1 MIKCDNMK
9 HELFEVGLY
18 DYSDLDERLKKPV
31 RWTEEDLKQIAEN
44 YRGGIPLTSE
54 HDKVYIGIGNNI
66 VFEEDKGKLFIEV
79 PDELDMEGKGLSPKV
94 DVLLKDN
101 GDTFG
106 IDTMS
111 LIDVGVTK
119 SPRKITLLNSEIT
132 GETGETGMRGETGNP
147 EPAPQPPEPQ
157 NQDANVTTNLLL
169 EKLQGKDAE
178 IGKLQDEI
186 NALKK
191 ESKKYD
197 KIKKSIEENKE
208 YIDNKE
214 DILKE
219 LSELR
224 KHENERKIKEYEAKY
239 NFNYNENAQDKEI
252 IDKLLS
258 GNVDMELMEKL
269 AERRIKIEATS
280 DGSTPGGRNPQNS
293 GDVIE
298 TGSTGSTGDKDK
310 PSFTT
315 REEYNKIL
323 KDMGFN
329 RTRI

>member
-1 MIKCDNMK
+1 MR
-9 HELFEVGLY
+9 HELFEVGSY
-18 DYSDLDERLKKPV
+18 DYSDLDDRLDKPV
-31 RWTEEDLKQIAEN
+31 EWTEDDLKLIAEN

-54 HDKVYIGIGNNI
+54 HDNIYVGIGNNI
-66 VFEEDKGKLFIEV
+66 EYEEGKLFIEV

-94 DVLLKDN
+94 DVLLKDK
-101 GDTFG
+101 GDSFG

-119 SPRKITLLNSEIT
+119 NPRKITLLNSEIT
-132 GETGETGMRGETGNP
+132 GDVGATGNP
-147 EPAPQPPEPQ
+147 NPEPPLPQPQPQPPAK
-157 NQDANVTTNLLL
+157 DVNVATTLLL

-186 NALKK
+186 NTLKE

-197 KIKKSIEENKE
+197 EIKKAIEENKE
-208 YIDNKE
+208 FIDSKD

-224 KHENERKIKEYEAKY
+224 KAENERKIKEYEAKY

-258 GNVDMELMEKL
+258 GDVDMELMEKL
-269 AERRIKIEATS
+269 AERRIKIEAS
-280 DGSTPGGRNPQNS
+280 NDGSTPGGRNPENS
-293 GDVIE
+293 GEVGE
-298 TGSTGSTGDKDK
+298 TGSTGSTGDEDA

>member
-1 MIKCDNMK
+1 MK
-9 HELFEVGLY
+9 HELFEVGSY
-18 DYSDLDERLKKPV
+18 DYSDLDDRLTKPV
-31 RWTEEDLKQIAEN
+31 EWTEDDLKLIAEN
-44 YRGGIPLTSE
+44 YRGGIPLTEE
-54 HDKVYIGIGNNI
+54 HDRVYIGIGNNI
-66 VFEEDKGKLFIEV
+66 VYEDGKLFIDV

-94 DVLLKDN
+94 DVLLKDK
-101 GDTFG
+101 GDSFG

-119 SPRKITLLNSEIT
+119 SPRKITLLNSDIT
-132 GETGETGMRGETGNP
+132 GETGATGEAGNP
-147 EPAPQPPEPQ
+147 APAPQPQPQ
-157 NQDANVTTNLLL
+157 PQPPSKDTNVATTLLL

-186 NALKK
+186 KTLKE
-191 ESKKYD
+191 ESEKYEE
-197 KIKKSIEENKE
+197 IKKAIEEDKE
-208 YIDNKE
+208 FLDNKE

-224 KHENERKIKEYEAKY
+224 KAENERKIKEYEAKY

-258 GNVDMELMEKL
+258 GDVDMELMEKL
-269 AERRIKIEATS
+269 AERRIKIEAS
-280 DGSTPGGRNPQNS
+280 NDGSAPGGRNPSNS
-293 GDVIE
+293 GDTGE
-298 TGSTGSTGDKDK
+298 TGSTGSTGDEDA

>member
-1 MIKCDNMK
+1 
-9 HELFEVGLY
+9 
-18 DYSDLDERLKKPV
+18 
-31 RWTEEDLKQIAEN
+31 
-44 YRGGIPLTSE
+44 
-54 HDKVYIGIGNNI
+54 
-66 VFEEDKGKLFIEV
+66 
-79 PDELDMEGKGLSPKV
+79 MEGKGLSPKV

-101 GDTFG
+101 GDSFG

-119 SPRKITLLNSEIT
+119 SPRKIRLLNSDIT
-132 GETGETGMRGETGNP
+132 GDTGATGETGNP
-147 EPAPQPPEPQ
+147 APAPQPQPQ
-157 NQDANVTTNLLL
+157 PPSKETNVATTLLL

-186 NALKK
+186 NNLKE

-197 KIKKSIEENKE
+197 EIKKAIEENKE
-208 YIDNKE
+208 FIDSKD

-224 KHENERKIKEYEAKY
+224 KAENERKIKEYEAKY
-239 NFNYNENAQDKEI
+239 NFNYNENQQDKEI

-258 GNVDMELMEKL
+258 GDVDMELMEEL
-269 AERRIKIEATS
+269 AERRIKIEAS
-280 DGSTPGGRNPQNS
+280 KDGSTPGGRNPGNS
-293 GDVIE
+293 GDTGE
-298 TGSTGSTGDKDK
+298 TGSTGSTGDEDS

>member
-1 MIKCDNMK
+1 MMR
-9 HELFEVGLY
+9 HELFEVGSY
-18 DYSDLDERLKKPV
+18 DYSDLDDRLDKPV
-31 RWTEEDLKQIAEN
+31 EWTEDDLKLIAEN

-54 HDKVYIGIGNNI
+54 HDNIYVGIGNNI
-66 VFEEDKGKLFIEV
+66 EYEKGKLFIEV

-94 DVLLKDN
+94 DVLLKDK
-101 GDTFG
+101 GDSFG

-119 SPRKITLLNSEIT
+119 NPRKITLLNSEIS
-132 GETGETGMRGETGNP
+132 GDAGATGNP
-147 EPAPQPPEPQ
+147 NPEPPLPQPQPQPPTK
-157 NQDANVTTNLLL
+157 DVNVATTLLL

-186 NALKK
+186 NTLKE

-197 KIKKSIEENKE
+197 EIKKAIEENKE
-208 YIDNKE
+208 FIDSKD

-224 KHENERKIKEYEAKY
+224 KAENERKIKEYEAKY

-258 GNVDMELMEKL
+258 GDVDMELMEKL
-269 AERRIKIEATS
+269 AERRIKIEAS
-280 DGSTPGGRNPQNS
+280 NDGSTPGGRNPENS
-293 GDVIE
+293 GDVGETGE
-298 TGSTGSTGDKDK
+298 TGSTGDEEA

>member
-1 MIKCDNMK
+1 MK
-9 HELFEVGLY
+9 HELFEVGSY
-18 DYSDLDERLKKPV
+18 DYSDLDDRLTKPV
-31 RWTEEDLKQIAEN
+31 EWTEDDLKLIAEN
-44 YRGGIPLTSE
+44 YRGGIPLTEE
-54 HDKVYIGIGNNI
+54 HDRVYIGIGNNI
-66 VFEEDKGKLFIEV
+66 VYEDGKLFIDV

-94 DVLLKDN
+94 DVLLKDK
-101 GDTFG
+101 GDSFG

-119 SPRKITLLNSEIT
+119 SPRKITLLNSDIT
-132 GETGETGMRGETGNP
+132 GDTGATGDAGNP
-147 EPAPQPPEPQ
+147 APAPQPQPQ
-157 NQDANVTTNLLL
+157 PQPPSKDTNVATTLLL
-169 EKLQGKDAE
+169 EKLQTKDSE

-186 NALKK
+186 KTLKE
-191 ESKKYD
+191 ESEKYEE
-197 KIKKSIEENKE
+197 IKKAIEEDKE
-208 YIDNKE
+208 FLDNKE

-224 KHENERKIKEYEAKY
+224 KAENERKIKEYEAKY

-258 GNVDMELMEKL
+258 GDVDMELMEKL
-269 AERRIKIEATS
+269 AERRIKIEAS
-280 DGSTPGGRNPQNS
+280 NDGSAPGGRNPSNS
-293 GDVIE
+293 GDTGE
-298 TGSTGSTGDKDK
+298 TGSTGSTGDEDA

>member
-1 MIKCDNMK
+1 MK
-9 HELFEVGLY
+9 RELFEVGLY
-18 DYSDLDERLKKPV
+18 DYSDLDKRLTKPV
-31 RWTEEDLKQIAEN
+31 EWTADDLKLIAEN

-54 HDKVYIGIGNNI
+54 HDNIYVGIGNNI
-66 VFEEDKGKLFIEV
+66 SYEEGKLFIEV

-101 GDTFG
+101 GDSFG

-119 SPRKITLLNSEIT
+119 SPRKIRLLNSDIT
-132 GETGETGMRGETGNP
+132 GETGATGETGNP
-147 EPAPQPPEPQ
+147 QPAHAPQ
-157 NQDANVTTNLLL
+157 NKDANVATSLLL

-178 IGKLQDEI
+178 IGKLQEEI
-186 NALKK
+186 NTLKE
-191 ESKKYD
+191 ESEKYEE
-197 KIKKSIEENKE
+197 IKKAIEENKE
-208 YIDNKE
+208 FIDSKE

-224 KHENERKIKEYEAKY
+224 KAENERKIKEYEAKY

-258 GNVDMELMEKL
+258 GDVDMELMEEL
-269 AERRIKIEATS
+269 AERRIKIEAS
-280 DGSTPGGRNPQNS
+280 NDGSAPGGRNPQNS
-293 GDVIE
+293 GE
-298 TGSTGSTGDKDK
+298 TGETRSTGSTGDEDA

>member
-1 MIKCDNMK
+1 MNFLK
-9 HELFEVGLY
+9 
-18 DYSDLDERLKKPV
+18 LDH
-31 RWTEEDLKQIAEN
+31 N

-54 HDKVYIGIGNNI
+54 HDNIYVGIGNNI
-66 VFEEDKGKLFIEV
+66 EYEEGKLFLEI

-101 GDTFG
+101 GDSFG

-119 SPRKITLLNSEIT
+119 SPRKIRLLNSDIT
-132 GETGETGMRGETGNP
+132 GETGATGNP
-147 EPAPQPPEPQ
+147 NPEPPAPQPQPQ
-157 NQDANVTTNLLL
+157 PPAKDTNVATTLLL

-186 NALKK
+186 NSLKE

-197 KIKKSIEENKE
+197 EIKKAIEENKE
-208 YIDNKE
+208 FIDSKDE
-214 DILKE
+214 ILKE

-224 KHENERKIKEYEAKY
+224 KAENERKIKEYEAKY

-258 GNVDMELMEKL
+258 GDVDMELMEKL
-269 AERRIKIEATS
+269 AERRIKIEAS
-280 DGSTPGGRNPQNS
+280 NDGSTPGGRNPENS
-293 GDVIE
+293 GDTGE
-298 TGSTGSTGDKDK
+298 TGSTGSTGDEDS

>member
-1 MIKCDNMK
+1 MR
-9 HELFEVGLY
+9 HELFEVGSY
-18 DYSDLDERLKKPV
+18 DYSDLDERLTKPV

-54 HDKVYIGIGNNI
+54 HDNIYVGIGNNI
-66 VFEEDKGKLFIEV
+66 SYEEGKLFIEI
-79 PDELDMEGKGLSPKV
+79 PDELDMKGKGLSPKV
-94 DVLLKDN
+94 DVLLKDK
-101 GDTFG
+101 GDSFG

-119 SPRKITLLNSEIT
+119 HPRKIRLLNSEIT
-132 GETGETGMRGETGNP
+132 GETGATGETGETGNP
-147 EPAPQPPEPQ
+147 EHAPQPQPSE
-157 NQDANVTTNLLL
+157 DTNVATSLLL

-186 NALKK
+186 NSLKK

-208 YIDNKE
+208 FIDNKE
-214 DILKE
+214 DILNE

-239 NFNYNENAQDKEI
+239 NFNYNENPQDKEI
-252 IDKLLS
+252 IDRLLT
-258 GNVDMELMEKL
+258 GDVDMELMEKL

-280 DGSTPGGRNPQNS
+280 DGFAPGGRNPSNS
-293 GDVIE
+293 GEVGE
-298 TGSTGSTGDKDK
+298 SGSTGDEDA
-310 PSFTT
+310 PSFRT

>member
-1 MIKCDNMK
+1 M
-9 HELFEVGLY
+9 
-18 DYSDLDERLKKPV
+18 
-31 RWTEEDLKQIAEN
+31 
-44 YRGGIPLTSE
+44 TSE
-54 HDKVYIGIGNNI
+54 HDNIYVGIGNNI
-66 VFEEDKGKLFIEV
+66 VFEEDKGKLFIDI
-79 PDELDMEGKGLSPKV
+79 PDELDMKGKGLSPKV
-94 DVLLKDN
+94 DVLLRDN
-101 GDTFG
+101 GDSFG

-119 SPRKITLLNSEIT
+119 NPRKITLLNSEIT
-132 GETGETGMRGETGNP
+132 GETGESGETGETGNP
-147 EPAPQPPEPQ
+147 EPVPRPSEPQ
-157 NQDANVTTNLLL
+157 NQDANVATNLLL

-186 NALKK
+186 NTLKK

-208 YIDNKE
+208 FIDNKE

-224 KHENERKIKEYEAKY
+224 KSENKRKIKEYEAKY

-258 GNVDMELMEKL
+258 GDVDMELMEKL
-269 AERRIKIEATS
+269 AERRIKIEATN
-280 DGSTPGGRNPQNS
+280 DISTPGGRNPQNS
-293 GDVIE
+293 GDIRE
-298 TGSTGSTGDKDK
+298 TESTGSTGDENA

>member
-1 MIKCDNMK
+1 MRHK
-9 HELFEVGLY
+9 LFEVGSY
-18 DYSDLDERLKKPV
+18 DYSDLDERLTKPV
-31 RWTEEDLKQIAEN
+31 EWTEDDLKLIAEN

-54 HDKVYIGIGNNI
+54 HDNIYVGIGNNI
-66 VFEEDKGKLFIEV
+66 EYEEGKLFLEV

-101 GDTFG
+101 GDSFG

-119 SPRKITLLNSEIT
+119 SPRKIRLLNSDIT
-132 GETGETGMRGETGNP
+132 GDTGTAGNP
-147 EPAPQPPEPQ
+147 EPTPVPQPQPQ
-157 NQDANVTTNLLL
+157 PQPSKETNVATSLLL

-178 IGKLQDEI
+178 IGKLQEEI
-186 NALKK
+186 KTLKE
-191 ESKKYD
+191 ESEKYEE
-197 KIKKSIEENKE
+197 IKKAIEEDKE
-208 YIDNKE
+208 FLDSKD

-224 KHENERKIKEYEAKY
+224 KAENERKIKEYETKY

-258 GNVDMELMEKL
+258 GDVDMELMEKL
-269 AERRIKIEATS
+269 AERRIKIEAS
-280 DGSTPGGRNPQNS
+280 NDGSTPGGRNPSNS
-293 GDVIE
+293 GDDGEVGE
-298 TGSTGSTGDKDK
+298 TGSTGDEDA

>member
-1 MIKCDNMK
+1 MMR
-9 HELFEVGLY
+9 HELFEVGSY
-18 DYSDLDERLKKPV
+18 DYSDLDDRLDKPV
-31 RWTEEDLKQIAEN
+31 IWSEDDLKLIAEN

-54 HDKVYIGIGNNI
+54 HDNIYVGIGNNI
-66 VFEEDKGKLFIEV
+66 EYEEGKLFIEV

-94 DVLLKDN
+94 DVLLKDK
-101 GDTFG
+101 GDSFG

-119 SPRKITLLNSEIT
+119 NPRKITLLNSEIT
-132 GETGETGMRGETGNP
+132 GETGATGNP
-147 EPAPQPPEPQ
+147 NPAPQPQPHPAPSK
-157 NQDANVTTNLLL
+157 DANVATSLLL

-186 NALKK
+186 NNLKE

-197 KIKKSIEENKE
+197 EIKKAIEENKE
-208 YIDNKE
+208 FIDSKD

-224 KHENERKIKEYEAKY
+224 KAENERKIKEYEAKY

-258 GNVDMELMEKL
+258 GDVDMELMEKL
-269 AERRIKIEATS
+269 AERRIKIES
-280 DGSTPGGRNPQNS
+280 SNDGSTPGGRNPSNS
-293 GDVIE
+293 SDVGE
-298 TGSTGSTGDKDK
+298 TGETGNTGDEDG

-315 REEYNKIL
+315 REEYNNIL

>member
-1 MIKCDNMK
+1 MR
-9 HELFEVGLY
+9 HELFEVGSY
-18 DYSDLDERLKKPV
+18 DYSDLDERINKPV
-31 RWTEEDLKQIAEN
+31 EWTEDDLKLIAEN
-44 YRGGIPLTSE
+44 YRGGILLTSE
-54 HDKVYIGIGNNI
+54 HDNIYVGIGNNI
-66 VFEEDKGKLFIEV
+66 EYEKGKLFLEI

-101 GDTFG
+101 GDSFG

-119 SPRKITLLNSEIT
+119 SPRKIRLLNSDIT
-132 GETGETGMRGETGNP
+132 GETGATGNP
-147 EPAPQPPEPQ
+147 NPEPPAPQGQPQPPAK
-157 NQDANVTTNLLL
+157 DTNVATTLLL

-186 NALKK
+186 NSLKE

-197 KIKKSIEENKE
+197 EIKKAIEENKE
-208 YIDNKE
+208 FIDNKE

-258 GNVDMELMEKL
+258 GDVDMELMEKL
-269 AERRIKIEATS
+269 AERRIKIEAS
-280 DGSTPGGRNPQNS
+280 NDGSTPGGRNPQNS

-298 TGSTGSTGDKDK
+298 TGSTGSTGDEDK

-329 RTRI
+329 RVRI

>member
-1 MIKCDNMK
+1 MR
-9 HELFEVGLY
+9 HELFEVGVY
-18 DYSDLDERLKKPV
+18 DYSDLDDRLDKPV
-31 RWTEEDLKQIAEN
+31 IWSEEDLKLIAEN
-44 YRGGIPLTSE
+44 YRGGIPLTEE
-54 HDKVYIGIGNNI
+54 HDRVYIGIGNNI
-66 VFEEDKGKLFIEV
+66 SYEEGKLFIEI

-101 GDTFG
+101 GDSFG

-119 SPRKITLLNSEIT
+119 SPRKITLLNSDIAR
-132 GETGETGMRGETGNP
+132 ETGATGNP
-147 EPAPQPPEPQ
+147 ELTPQPPAK
-157 NQDANVTTNLLL
+157 DTNVATSLLL

-178 IGKLQDEI
+178 IGKLQEEI
-186 NALKK
+186 NNLKE
-191 ESKKYD
+191 ESEKYEE
-197 KIKKSIEENKE
+197 IKKAIEENKE
-208 YIDNKE
+208 FIDSKD

-224 KHENERKIKEYEAKY
+224 KAENERKIKEYETKY

-258 GNVDMELMEKL
+258 GDVDMELMEKL
-269 AERRIKIEATS
+269 AERRIKIEAS
-280 DGSTPGGRNPQNS
+280 NEGSTPGGRNPSNS
-293 GDVIE
+293 GDAGE
-298 TGSTGSTGDKDK
+298 TGSTSDEDA

-323 KDMGFN
+323 NDMGFN

>member
-1 MIKCDNMK
+1 MK

-18 DYSDLDERLKKPV
+18 DYSDLDRRLNKPV
-31 RWTEEDLKQIAEN
+31 KWTSDDLRQIAEN

-66 VFEEDKGKLFIEV
+66 VFEEDKGKLFIDL
-79 PDELDMEGKGLSPKV
+79 PDELDMKGKGLSPKV

-101 GDTFG
+101 GDSFG
-106 IDTMS
+106 IDTMN

-119 SPRKITLLNSEIT
+119 NPRKITLLNSEIT
-132 GETGETGMRGETGNP
+132 GETGEAGETANP
-147 EPAPQPPEPQ
+147 KPPEVE
-157 NQDANVTTNLLL
+157 NQDANVATNLLL
-169 EKLQGKDAE
+169 EKLKGKDAE

-186 NALKK
+186 TTLKK

-208 YIDNKE
+208 FINNKE

-258 GNVDMELMEKL
+258 GDVDMELMEKL
-269 AERRIKIEATS
+269 AERRIKIEATN
-280 DGSTPGGRNPQNS
+280 DISTPGGRNPQNS
-293 GDVIE
+293 GEVGE
-298 TGSTGSTGDKDK
+298 TGSAGDENA

-315 REEYNKIL
+315 REEYNRIL

>member
-1 MIKCDNMK
+1 MR
-9 HELFEVGLY
+9 HELFEVGSY
-18 DYSDLDERLKKPV
+18 DYSDLDERLDKPV
-31 RWTEEDLKQIAEN
+31 EWTEDDLKLIAEN
-44 YRGGIPLTSE
+44 YRGGIPLTAE
-54 HDKVYIGIGNNI
+54 HDKIYVGIGNNI
-66 VFEEDKGKLFIEV
+66 EYEDGKLFLEV

-101 GDTFG
+101 GDSFG

-119 SPRKITLLNSEIT
+119 NPRKITLLNSEIT
-132 GETGETGMRGETGNP
+132 GDTGATGDAGNP
-147 EPAPQPPEPQ
+147 APAPQPQPQ
-157 NQDANVTTNLLL
+157 PQPSKDANVATTLLL

-186 NALKK
+186 NNLKE

-197 KIKKSIEENKE
+197 EIKKAIEENKE
-208 YIDNKE
+208 FIDSKD

-224 KHENERKIKEYEAKY
+224 KAENERKIKEYEAKY
-239 NFNYNENAQDKEI
+239 NFNYNENQQDKEI

-258 GNVDMELMEKL
+258 GDVDMELMEKL
-269 AERRIKIEATS
+269 AERRIKIEAS
-280 DGSTPGGRNPQNS
+280 NDGSTPGGRNPGNS
-293 GDVIE
+293 GDTGE
-298 TGSTGSTGDKDK
+298 TGSTGSTGDEDA

>member
-1 MIKCDNMK
+1 MK

-18 DYSDLDERLKKPV
+18 DYSDLDRRLTKPV
-31 RWTEEDLKQIAEN
+31 KWTSDDLRQIAEN

-66 VFEEDKGKLFIEV
+66 VFEEDKGKLFIDL
-79 PDELDMEGKGLSPKV
+79 PDELDMKGKGLSPKV

-101 GDTFG
+101 GDSFG
-106 IDTMS
+106 IDTMN

-119 SPRKITLLNSEIT
+119 NPRKITLLNSEIT
-132 GETGETGMRGETGNP
+132 GQTGETGETANP
-147 EPAPQPPEPQ
+147 EPSEVE

-169 EKLQGKDAE
+169 EKLKGKDAE

-186 NALKK
+186 TTLKK

-208 YIDNKE
+208 FINNKE

-252 IDKLLS
+252 IDKLLT
-258 GNVDMELMEKL
+258 GDVDMELMEKL
-269 AERRIKIEATS
+269 AERRIKIEATN
-280 DGSTPGGRNPQNS
+280 DISTPGGRNPQNS
-293 GDVIE
+293 GEVGE
-298 TGSTGSTGDKDK
+298 TGSAGDENA

-315 REEYNKIL
+315 REEYNRIL

>member
-1 MIKCDNMK
+1 MK
-9 HELFEVGLY
+9 
-18 DYSDLDERLKKPV
+18 
-31 RWTEEDLKQIAEN
+31 
-44 YRGGIPLTSE
+44 
-54 HDKVYIGIGNNI
+54 
-66 VFEEDKGKLFIEV
+66 DKG
-79 PDELDMEGKGLSPKV
+79 DS
-94 DVLLKDN
+94 
-101 GDTFG
+101 FG

-119 SPRKITLLNSEIT
+119 HPRKIRLLNSEIA
-132 GETGETGMRGETGNP
+132 GDSGNP
-147 EPAPQPPEPQ
+147 EGAPQPQPPAK
-157 NQDANVTTNLLL
+157 DTNVATSLLL

-186 NALKK
+186 NTLKE

-197 KIKKSIEENKE
+197 EIKKAIEENKE
-208 YIDNKE
+208 FIDSKDE
-214 DILKE
+214 ILKE

-224 KHENERKIKEYEAKY
+224 KAENERKIKEYEAKY
-239 NFNYNENAQDKEI
+239 TFNYNENAQDKEI

-258 GNVDMELMEKL
+258 GDVDMELMEKL
-269 AERRIKIEATS
+269 AERRIKIEAS
-280 DGSTPGGRNPQNS
+280 NDGSTPGGRNPSNS
-293 GDVIE
+293 GDVGETDE
-298 TGSTGSTGDKDK
+298 TGSTGDENA

>member
-1 MIKCDNMK
+1 MK
-9 HELFEVGLY
+9 HELFEVGSY
-18 DYSDLDERLKKPV
+18 DYSDLDDRLTKPV
-31 RWTEEDLKQIAEN
+31 EWTEDDLKLIAEN
-44 YRGGIPLTSE
+44 YRGGIPLTEE
-54 HDKVYIGIGNNI
+54 HDRVYIGIGNNI
-66 VFEEDKGKLFIEV
+66 CYENGKLFIDV

-94 DVLLKDN
+94 DVLLKDK
-101 GDTFG
+101 GDAFG

-119 SPRKITLLNSEIT
+119 SPRKITLLNSDIT
-132 GETGETGMRGETGNP
+132 GDTGDTGETGNP
-147 EPAPQPPEPQ
+147 APAPQPQPQ
-157 NQDANVTTNLLL
+157 PPSKDANVATTLLL

-186 NALKK
+186 KNLKEESEKYK
-191 ESKKYD
+191 E
-197 KIKKSIEENKE
+197 IKKAIEEDKE
-208 YIDNKE
+208 FLDSKE

-224 KHENERKIKEYEAKY
+224 KAENERKIKEYEAKY
-239 NFNYNENAQDKEI
+239 NFNYNENQQDKEI

-258 GNVDMELMEKL
+258 GDVDMELMEKL
-269 AERRIKIEATS
+269 AERRIKIEAS
-280 DGSTPGGRNPQNS
+280 NDGSAPGGRNPSNS
-293 GDVIE
+293 GDTGE
-298 TGSTGSTGDKDK
+298 TGATGSTGDEDA

>member
-1 MIKCDNMK
+1 MK
-9 HELFEVGLY
+9 HELFEVGSY
-18 DYSDLDERLKKPV
+18 DYSDIDDRLNKPV
-31 RWTEEDLKQIAEN
+31 EWTEDDLKLIAEN
-44 YRGGIPLTSE
+44 YRGGIPLTEE
-54 HDKVYIGIGNNI
+54 HDRVYIGIGNNI
-66 VFEEDKGKLFIEV
+66 CYENGKLFIDV

-94 DVLLKDN
+94 DVLLKDK
-101 GDTFG
+101 GDAFG

-119 SPRKITLLNSEIT
+119 SPRKITLLNSDIT
-132 GETGETGMRGETGNP
+132 GETGSTGDDGNP
-147 EPAPQPPEPQ
+147 QPAPQPQPQ
-157 NQDANVTTNLLL
+157 PPSKDANVATTLLL

-186 NALKK
+186 KNLKE
-191 ESKKYD
+191 ESEKYEE
-197 KIKKSIEENKE
+197 IKKAIEEDKE
-208 YIDNKE
+208 FLDSKE

-224 KHENERKIKEYEAKY
+224 KAENERKIKEYEAKY
-239 NFNYNENAQDKEI
+239 NFNYNENQQDKEI

-258 GNVDMELMEKL
+258 GDVDMELMEKL
-269 AERRIKIEATS
+269 AERRIKIEAS
-280 DGSTPGGRNPQNS
+280 NDGSAPGGRNPSNS
-293 GDVIE
+293 GDTGE
-298 TGSTGSTGDKDK
+298 TGATGSTGDEDA

>member
-1 MIKCDNMK
+1 MMR
-9 HELFEVGLY
+9 HELFEVGSY
-18 DYSDLDERLKKPV
+18 DYSDLDERLTKPV
-31 RWTEEDLKQIAEN
+31 EWTEDDLKLIAEN

-54 HDKVYIGIGNNI
+54 HDNIYVGIGNNI
-66 VFEEDKGKLFIEV
+66 EYEEGKLFLEV

-101 GDTFG
+101 GDSFG

-119 SPRKITLLNSEIT
+119 SPRKIRLLNSDIT
-132 GETGETGMRGETGNP
+132 GDTGAAGNP
-147 EPAPQPPEPQ
+147 EPTPVPQPQPQ
-157 NQDANVTTNLLL
+157 PQPSKETNVATSLLL

-178 IGKLQDEI
+178 IGKLQEEI
-186 NALKK
+186 KTLKE
-191 ESKKYD
+191 ESEKYEE
-197 KIKKSIEENKE
+197 IKKAIEEDKE
-208 YIDNKE
+208 FLDSKD

-224 KHENERKIKEYEAKY
+224 KAENERKIKEYEAKY

-258 GNVDMELMEKL
+258 GDVDMELMEKL
-269 AERRIKIEATS
+269 AERRIKIEAS
-280 DGSTPGGRNPQNS
+280 NDGSTPGGRNPSNS
-293 GDVIE
+293 GDDVEVGE
-298 TGSTGSTGDKDK
+298 TGSTGDEDA

>member
-1 MIKCDNMK
+1 MK

-18 DYSDLDERLKKPV
+18 DYSDLDRRLNKPV
-31 RWTEEDLKQIAEN
+31 KWTSDDLRQIAEN

-66 VFEEDKGKLFIEV
+66 VFEEDKGKLFIDL
-79 PDELDMEGKGLSPKV
+79 PDELDMKGKGLSPKV

-101 GDTFG
+101 GDSFG
-106 IDTMS
+106 IDTMN

-119 SPRKITLLNSEIT
+119 NPRKITLLNSEIT
-132 GETGETGMRGETGNP
+132 GQTGETGETANP
-147 EPAPQPPEPQ
+147 EPSEVE

-169 EKLQGKDAE
+169 EKLKGKDAE

-186 NALKK
+186 NTLKK

-208 YIDNKE
+208 FINNKE

-252 IDKLLS
+252 IDKLLA
-258 GNVDMELMEKL
+258 GDVDMELMEKL
-269 AERRIKIEATS
+269 AERRIKIEATN
-280 DGSTPGGRNPQNS
+280 DISTPGGRNPQNS
-293 GDVIE
+293 GEVGE
-298 TGSTGSTGDKDK
+298 TGSAGDENA

-315 REEYNKIL
+315 REEYNRIL

>member
-1 MIKCDNMK
+1 MK

-18 DYSDLDERLKKPV
+18 DYSDLDRRLNKPV
-31 RWTEEDLKQIAEN
+31 KWTSDDLRQIAEN

-66 VFEEDKGKLFIEV
+66 VFEEDKGKLFIDL
-79 PDELDMEGKGLSPKV
+79 PDELDMKGKGLSPKV

-101 GDTFG
+101 GDSFG
-106 IDTMS
+106 IDTMN

-119 SPRKITLLNSEIT
+119 NPRKITLLNSEIT
-132 GETGETGMRGETGNP
+132 GETGEAGETANP
-147 EPAPQPPEPQ
+147 KPPEVE
-157 NQDANVTTNLLL
+157 NQDANVATNLLL

-186 NALKK
+186 TTLKK

-208 YIDNKE
+208 FINNKE

-258 GNVDMELMEKL
+258 GDVDMELMEKL
-269 AERRIKIEATS
+269 AERRIKIEATN
-280 DGSTPGGRNPQNS
+280 DISTPGGRNPQNS
-293 GDVIE
+293 GEVGE
-298 TGSTGSTGDKDK
+298 TGSAGDENA

-315 REEYNKIL
+315 REEYNRIL

>member
-1 MIKCDNMK
+1 MR
-9 HELFEVGLY
+9 HELFEVVSY
-18 DYSDLDERLKKPV
+18 DYSDLDDRLTKPV
-31 RWTEEDLKQIAEN
+31 EWTEDDLKLIAEN

-54 HDKVYIGIGNNI
+54 HDNIYVGIGNNI
-66 VFEEDKGKLFIEV
+66 EYEEGKLFLEV

-101 GDTFG
+101 GDSFG

-119 SPRKITLLNSEIT
+119 SPRKIRLLNSDIT
-132 GETGETGMRGETGNP
+132 GDTGATGDTGNP
-147 EPAPQPPEPQ
+147 APAPQPQPQ
-157 NQDANVTTNLLL
+157 PPAKDTNVATTLLL

-186 NALKK
+186 NNLKE

-197 KIKKSIEENKE
+197 EIKKAIEENKE
-208 YIDNKE
+208 FIDSKD

-224 KHENERKIKEYEAKY
+224 KAENERKIKEYEAKY

-258 GNVDMELMEKL
+258 GDVDMELMEKL
-269 AERRIKIEATS
+269 AERRIKIEAS
-280 DGSTPGGRNPQNS
+280 KDGSTPGGRNPGNS
-293 GDVIE
+293 GDVGD
-298 TGSTGSTGDKDK
+298 TGDTGSTGDENK

>member
-1 MIKCDNMK
+1 MK

-18 DYSDLDERLKKPV
+18 DYSDLDRRLNKPV
-31 RWTEEDLKQIAEN
+31 KWTSDDLRQIAEN

-66 VFEEDKGKLFIEV
+66 VFEEDKGKLFIDL
-79 PDELDMEGKGLSPKV
+79 PDELDMKGKGLSPKV

-101 GDTFG
+101 GDSFG
-106 IDTMS
+106 IDTMN

-119 SPRKITLLNSEIT
+119 NPRKITLLNSEIT
-132 GETGETGMRGETGNP
+132 GETGEAGETANP
-147 EPAPQPPEPQ
+147 KPPEVE
-157 NQDANVTTNLLL
+157 NQDANVATNLLL
-169 EKLQGKDAE
+169 EKLKGKDAE

-186 NALKK
+186 TTLKK

-208 YIDNKE
+208 FINNKE

-252 IDKLLS
+252 IDKLLT
-258 GNVDMELMEKL
+258 GDVDMELMEKL
-269 AERRIKIEATS
+269 AERRIKIEATN
-280 DGSTPGGRNPQNS
+280 DISTPGGRNPQNS
-293 GDVIE
+293 GEVGE
-298 TGSTGSTGDKDK
+298 TGSGGDENA

-315 REEYNKIL
+315 REEYNRIL

>member
-1 MIKCDNMK
+1 MK
-9 HELFEVGLY
+9 HELFEVGSY
-18 DYSDLDERLKKPV
+18 DYSDLDDRLNKPV
-31 RWTEEDLKQIAEN
+31 EWTEDDLKLIAEN
-44 YRGGIPLTSE
+44 YRGGIPLTEE
-54 HDKVYIGIGNNI
+54 HDRVYIGIGNNI
-66 VFEEDKGKLFIEV
+66 CYENGKLFIDV

-94 DVLLKDN
+94 DVLLKDK
-101 GDTFG
+101 GDAFG

-119 SPRKITLLNSEIT
+119 SPRKITLLNSDIT
-132 GETGETGMRGETGNP
+132 GDTGDTGETGNP
-147 EPAPQPPEPQ
+147 APAPQPQPQ
-157 NQDANVTTNLLL
+157 PPSKDANVATTLLL

-186 NALKK
+186 KNLKE
-191 ESKKYD
+191 ESEKYEE
-197 KIKKSIEENKE
+197 IKKAIEEDKE
-208 YIDNKE
+208 FLDSKE

-224 KHENERKIKEYEAKY
+224 KAENERKIKEYEAKY
-239 NFNYNENAQDKEI
+239 NFNYNENQQDKEI

-258 GNVDMELMEKL
+258 GDVDMELMEKL
-269 AERRIKIEATS
+269 AERRIKIEAS
-280 DGSTPGGRNPQNS
+280 KDGSAPGGRNPSNS
-293 GDVIE
+293 GDTGE
-298 TGSTGSTGDKDK
+298 TGATGSTGDEDA

>member
-1 MIKCDNMK
+1 MK
-9 HELFEVGLY
+9 HELFEVGSY
-18 DYSDLDERLKKPV
+18 DYSDLDKRLTKPV
-31 RWTEEDLKQIAEN
+31 EWTAEDLKLIAEN
-44 YRGGIPLTSE
+44 YRGGIPLTEE
-54 HDKVYIGIGNNI
+54 HERVYIGIGNNI
-66 VFEEDKGKLFIEV
+66 VYEDGKLFIDV

-101 GDTFG
+101 GDSFG

-119 SPRKITLLNSEIT
+119 SPRKITLLNSDIT
-132 GETGETGMRGETGNP
+132 GETGSTGDAGNP
-147 EPAPQPPEPQ
+147 QPAPQPQPQ
-157 NQDANVTTNLLL
+157 PPSKETNVATTLLL

-186 NALKK
+186 KNLKE
-191 ESKKYD
+191 ESEKYEE
-197 KIKKSIEENKE
+197 IKKAIEEDKE
-208 YIDNKE
+208 FLDNKE

-224 KHENERKIKEYEAKY
+224 KAENERKIKEYEAKY

-258 GNVDMELMEKL
+258 GDVDMELMEKL
-269 AERRIKIEATS
+269 AERRIKIEAS
-280 DGSTPGGRNPQNS
+280 NDGSTPGGRNPGNS
-293 GDVIE
+293 GDDGDTGE
-298 TGSTGSTGDKDK
+298 TGSTGDEDK

-315 REEYNKIL
+315 CEEYNKIL

>member
-1 MIKCDNMK
+1 MK
-9 HELFEVGLY
+9 HELFEVGSY
-18 DYSDLDERLKKPV
+18 DYSDLDDRLVKPV
-31 RWTEEDLKQIAEN
+31 KWTAEDLKQIAEN

-54 HDKVYIGIGNNI
+54 HDMVYIGIGNNI
-66 VFEEDKGKLFIEV
+66 VFEEDKGKLFIDL

-94 DVLLKDN
+94 DVLLKDK
-101 GDTFG
+101 GDSFG

-119 SPRKITLLNSEIT
+119 NPRKITLLNSEIT
-132 GETGETGMRGETGNP
+132 GDTGETGETGVAGETGNP
-147 EPAPQPPEPQ
+147 QPAPQSPEPQ
-157 NQDANVTTNLLL
+157 NQDANVATNLLL

-186 NALKK
+186 NSLKK

-208 YIDNKE
+208 FIDSKD

-224 KHENERKIKEYEAKY
+224 KAENERKIKEYEAKY

-258 GNVDMELMEKL
+258 GDVDMELMEKL
-269 AERRIKIEATS
+269 AERRIKIEAS
-280 DGSTPGGRNPQNS
+280 NDGSTPGGRNPSNS
-293 GDVIE
+293 SDVGE
-298 TGSTGSTGDKDK
+298 TGETGNTGDEDG

-315 REEYNKIL
+315 REEYNNIL

>member
-1 MIKCDNMK
+1 MMR
-9 HELFEVGLY
+9 HELFEVGSY
-18 DYSDLDERLKKPV
+18 DYSDLDDRLDKPV
-31 RWTEEDLKQIAEN
+31 EWTEDDLKLIAEN

-54 HDKVYIGIGNNI
+54 HENIYVGIGNNI
-66 VFEEDKGKLFIEV
+66 EYEEGKLFIEV

-101 GDTFG
+101 GDSFG

-119 SPRKITLLNSEIT
+119 HPRKIRLLNSEIT
-132 GETGETGMRGETGNP
+132 GETGNPNP
-147 EPAPQPPEPQ
+147 EPTPQPQPQPPAKET
-157 NQDANVTTNLLL
+157 NVATSLLL

-186 NALKK
+186 NTLKE

-197 KIKKSIEENKE
+197 EIKKAIEENKE
-208 YIDNKE
+208 YIDSKDE
-214 DILKE
+214 ILKE

-224 KHENERKIKEYEAKY
+224 KAENERKIKEYEAKY

-252 IDKLLS
+252 IDKLLA
-258 GNVDMELMEKL
+258 GDVDMELMEKL
-269 AERRIKIEATS
+269 AERRIKIEAS
-280 DGSTPGGRNPQNS
+280 KDVSTPGGRNPSNS
-293 GDVIE
+293 GDVGE
-298 TGSTGSTGDKDK
+298 TGETGNTGDEDT

>member
-1 MIKCDNMK
+1 MK

-18 DYSDLDERLKKPV
+18 DYSDLDRRLNKPV
-31 RWTEEDLKQIAEN
+31 KWTSDDLRQIAEN

-66 VFEEDKGKLFIEV
+66 VFEEDKGKLFIDL
-79 PDELDMEGKGLSPKV
+79 PDELDMKGKGLSPKV

-101 GDTFG
+101 GDSFG
-106 IDTMS
+106 IDTMN

-119 SPRKITLLNSEIT
+119 NPRKITLLNSEIT
-132 GETGETGMRGETGNP
+132 GQTGETGETANP
-147 EPAPQPPEPQ
+147 EPSEVE

-178 IGKLQDEI
+178 IGKLHDEI
-186 NALKK
+186 TTLKK

-208 YIDNKE
+208 FINNKE

-252 IDKLLS
+252 IDKLLT
-258 GNVDMELMEKL
+258 GDVDMELMEKL
-269 AERRIKIEATS
+269 AERRIKIEATN
-280 DGSTPGGRNPQNS
+280 DISTPGGRNPQNS
-293 GDVIE
+293 GEVGE
-298 TGSTGSTGDKDK
+298 TGSAGDENA

>member
-1 MIKCDNMK
+1 MK

-18 DYSDLDERLKKPV
+18 DYSDLDKRLNKPV
-31 RWTEEDLKQIAEN
+31 KWTSDDLRQIAEN

-66 VFEEDKGKLFIEV
+66 VFEEDKGKLFIDL
-79 PDELDMEGKGLSPKV
+79 PDELDMKGKGLSPKV

-101 GDTFG
+101 GDSFG
-106 IDTMS
+106 IDTMN

-119 SPRKITLLNSEIT
+119 NPRKITLLNSEIT
-132 GETGETGMRGETGNP
+132 GQTGETGETANP
-147 EPAPQPPEPQ
+147 EPPEVE
-157 NQDANVTTNLLL
+157 NQDANVATNLLL

-186 NALKK
+186 TTLKK

-208 YIDNKE
+208 FINNKE

-252 IDKLLS
+252 IDKLLT
-258 GNVDMELMEKL
+258 GDVDMELMEKL
-269 AERRIKIEATS
+269 AERRIKIEATN
-280 DGSTPGGRNPQNS
+280 DISTPGGRNPQNS
-293 GDVIE
+293 GEVGE
-298 TGSTGSTGDKDK
+298 TGSTSGSDDENA

>member
-1 MIKCDNMK
+1 MR
-9 HELFEVGLY
+9 HELFEVGSY
-18 DYSDLDERLKKPV
+18 DYSDLDDRLDKPV
-31 RWTEEDLKQIAEN
+31 EWTEDDLKLIAEN

-54 HDKVYIGIGNNI
+54 HDNIYVGIGNNI
-66 VFEEDKGKLFIEV
+66 EYEEGKLFIEV

-94 DVLLKDN
+94 DVLLKDK
-101 GDTFG
+101 GDSFG

-119 SPRKITLLNSEIT
+119 SPRKITLLNSDIA
-132 GETGETGMRGETGNP
+132 GDGSATGNP
-147 EPAPQPPEPQ
+147 NPEPPAPQPQPQ
-157 NQDANVTTNLLL
+157 TPTKDTNVATTLLL

-186 NALKK
+186 NNLKE

-197 KIKKSIEENKE
+197 EIKKAIEENKE
-208 YIDNKE
+208 FIDSKD

-224 KHENERKIKEYEAKY
+224 KAENERKIKEYETKY

-258 GNVDMELMEKL
+258 GDVDMELMEKL
-269 AERRIKIEATS
+269 AERRIKIEAS
-280 DGSTPGGRNPQNS
+280 NDGSTPGGRNPENS
-293 GDVIE
+293 GDVEE
-298 TGSTGSTGDKDK
+298 TGFTGSTGDEDA

>member
-1 MIKCDNMK
+1 MK
-9 HELFEVGLY
+9 HELFEVGSY
-18 DYSDLDERLKKPV
+18 DYSDLDDRLNKPV
-31 RWTEEDLKQIAEN
+31 EWTEDDLKLIAEN
-44 YRGGIPLTSE
+44 YRGGIPLTEE
-54 HDKVYIGIGNNI
+54 HDRVYIGIGNNI
-66 VFEEDKGKLFIEV
+66 CYENGKLFIDV

-94 DVLLKDN
+94 DVLLKDK
-101 GDTFG
+101 GDSFG

-119 SPRKITLLNSEIT
+119 SPRKITLLNSDIT
-132 GETGETGMRGETGNP
+132 GDTGDTGETGNP
-147 EPAPQPPEPQ
+147 APAPQPQPQ
-157 NQDANVTTNLLL
+157 PPSKDANVATTLLL

-186 NALKK
+186 KNLKE
-191 ESKKYD
+191 ESEKYEE
-197 KIKKSIEENKE
+197 IKKAIEENKE
-208 YIDNKE
+208 FIDSKD

-224 KHENERKIKEYEAKY
+224 KAENERKIKEYEAKY

-258 GNVDMELMEKL
+258 GDVDMELMEKL
-269 AERRIKIEATS
+269 AERRIKIEAS
-280 DGSTPGGRNPQNS
+280 NDGSAPGGRNPSNS
-293 GDVIE
+293 GDTGE
-298 TGSTGSTGDKDK
+298 TGSTGSTGDEDK

>member
-1 MIKCDNMK
+1 MK
-9 HELFEVGLY
+9 HELFKIGSY
-18 DYSDLDERLKKPV
+18 DYSDLDERLNKPV
-31 RWTEEDLKQIAEN
+31 QWTEEDLKLIAEN

-54 HDKVYIGIGNNI
+54 HDRVYIGIGNNI
-66 VFEEDKGKLFIEV
+66 SYEKGKLFIEL
-79 PDELDMEGKGLSPKV
+79 PDELDMKGKGLSPKV

-101 GDTFG
+101 GDSFG
-106 IDTMS
+106 IDTMN

-119 SPRKITLLNSEIT
+119 NPRKITLLNSKITGETGST
-132 GETGETGMRGETGNP
+132 GETGETANP
-147 EPAPQPPEPQ
+147 EPAPQEVE
-157 NQDANVTTNLLL
+157 NQDTNVATNLLL

-178 IGKLQDEI
+178 ITKLQDEI

-208 YIDNKE
+208 FINNKE
-214 DILKE
+214 DILNE

-224 KHENERKIKEYEAKY
+224 KSENKRKIKEYEAKY

-258 GNVDMELMEKL
+258 GDVDMELMEKL
-269 AERRIKIEATS
+269 AERRIKIEATN
-280 DGSTPGGRNPQNS
+280 DISTPGGRNPQNS
-293 GDVIE
+293 GDIAE
-298 TGSTGSTGDKDK
+298 TGSTGSTGDENA

>member
-1 MIKCDNMK
+1 MMR
-9 HELFEVGLY
+9 HELFEVGSY
-18 DYSDLDERLKKPV
+18 DYSDLDDRLDKPV
-31 RWTEEDLKQIAEN
+31 IWSEDDLKLIAEN

-54 HDKVYIGIGNNI
+54 HDNIYVGIGNNI
-66 VFEEDKGKLFIEV
+66 EYEEGKLFLEV

-101 GDTFG
+101 GDSFG

-119 SPRKITLLNSEIT
+119 SPRKIRLLNSDIT
-132 GETGETGMRGETGNP
+132 GDTGATGNP
-147 EPAPQPPEPQ
+147 EPAQVPQPRPQ
-157 NQDANVTTNLLL
+157 PSKETNVATSLLL

-178 IGKLQDEI
+178 IGKLQEEI
-186 NALKK
+186 KTLKE
-191 ESKKYD
+191 ESEKYEE
-197 KIKKSIEENKE
+197 IKKAIEEDKE
-208 YIDNKE
+208 FLDSKD

-224 KHENERKIKEYEAKY
+224 KAENERKIKEYEAKY
-239 NFNYNENAQDKEI
+239 NFNYNENTQDKEI
-252 IDKLLS
+252 IDNLLS
-258 GNVDMELMEKL
+258 GDVDMELMEEL
-269 AERRIKIEATS
+269 AERRIKIEAS
-280 DGSTPGGRNPQNS
+280 NDGSTPGGRNPSNS
-293 GDVIE
+293 SEAGEVGE
-298 TGSTGSTGDKDK
+298 TGSAGDDDA